1 MNVKRKILKK
11 SCSFV
16 SAVFVMGMFV
26 QQVSAK
32 TPTDTLVMA
41 WNLDPIST
49 FDPAQLNDRYGIEVV
64 NNICDNLV
72 VSATNDAAKMVP
84 SLAKS
89 WDVLSDDQSTVI
101 TFHLR
106 DGLKFNDGRLANAND
121 LVWGM
126 KRVVKLKLSNA
137 ATFNEYGITEQNVD
151 EAFQAPDDKTVVMK
165 FDKPYPAELI
175 LSNIS
180 TNRTAALLDRETL
193 MKNEQDGDMGNRY
206 LASHSACVG
215 PYQLES
221 WRPGEA
227 LLLRASSNY
236 WGEAPKLK
244 KILIRHVAEP
254 GTQRLLLEKY
264 DIDVARNLMPEDLSD
279 LQATTDIKVEK
290 VLAPSMIIWG
300 FNTTNP
306 IFAKEKVR
314 LAMRYLIDY
323 EGLSKTLL
331 KDVGI
336 PRASFIPLGNLG
348 ALDEKEGQPF
358 KLDLQ
363 KAKELL
369 TEAGYPDGFEAN
381 IFAGASPYPFALPIA
396 QSLQD
401 NAKKIGVHFK
411 IERFV
416 GTQLFS
422 KFYARGFD
430 TIFFGWNNGSADP
443 HTMASRLIYN
453 PDNRFEAKNTGYA
466 SWCHGYFDKSMN
478 QKVKDALFEKDPQK
492 RVQMYADLQREFM
505 QKGPYAFIYQT
516 YVSVAMTP
524 DVKKW
529 VWNSAPRIFY
539 SAIEK

>member
-1 MNVKRKILKK
+1 MNLKRKILKGGR
-11 SCSFV
+11 SFA
-16 SAVFVMGMFV
+16 SALISMGMFV

-32 TPTDTLVMA
+32 TPADTLVMG
-41 WNLDPIST
+41 WNLDAIST
-49 FDPAQLNDRYGIEVV
+49 FDPAQLNDRYGTEIVV
-64 NNICDNLV
+64 NVCDNLV
-72 VSATNDAAKMVP
+72 ESAKDDATKMVP

-89 WDVLSDDQSTVI
+89 WNVLSDDQSTII

-106 DGLKFNDGRLANAND
+106 DGLKFNDGRPANAND
-121 LVWGM
+121 LIWSM
-126 KRVVKLKLSNA
+126 RRVVKLKMSNA

-151 EAFQAPDDKTVVMK
+151 EAFQAPDEQTVVMK

-180 TNRTAALLDRETL
+180 TNRTVALLDRETL
-193 MKNEQDGDMGNRY
+193 IKHEQDGDMGNRY

-215 PYQLES
+215 PYQISS

-227 LLLRASSNY
+227 LLLHASSNY
-236 WGEAPKLK
+236 WGEVPKLK

-254 GTQRLLLEKY
+254 GTQRLLLQKH
-264 DIDVARNLMPEDLSD
+264 DIDVARNLMPEDVAD
-279 LQATTDIKVEK
+279 LQATTDIKVER

-300 FNTTNP
+300 FNATNP
-306 IFAKEKVR
+306 IFANEKVR

-323 EGLSKTLL
+323 EGLGKTLL
-331 KDVGI
+331 KDVGV

-363 KAKELL
+363 KAKQLL
-369 TEAGYPDGFEAN
+369 TEAGYPDGFEAK

-401 NAKKIGVHFK
+401 NAKKIGVRFK

-430 TIFFGWNNGSADP
+430 TIFFGWNNGSGDP

-453 PDNRFEAKNTGYA
+453 PDNRYEAKNTGYA
-466 SWCHGYFDKSMN
+466 SWCHGYFDKTMN
-478 QKVKDALFEKDPQK
+478 QKVQDALFEKDPQ
-492 RVQMYADLQREFM
+492 RRAQMYADLQREFM

-516 YVSVAMTP
+516 YNIVAMTP

-529 VWNSAPRIFY
+529 VWNSAPHIFY